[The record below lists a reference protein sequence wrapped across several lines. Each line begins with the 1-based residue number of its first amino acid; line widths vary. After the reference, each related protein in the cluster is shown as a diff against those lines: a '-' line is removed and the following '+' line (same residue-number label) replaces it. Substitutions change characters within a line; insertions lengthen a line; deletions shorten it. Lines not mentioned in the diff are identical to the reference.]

1 MNAFE
6 VIILKAINS
15 ALSYKLL
22 DYIFLFISLI
32 GDKGMIWII
41 LSVILIAFKKTR
53 KAGVCTAI
61 SLIICLLAGNLFLK
75 PLIGRMRPYDFE
87 QSIKLLV
94 APLSDASFPSGHTMA
109 AFAFSFAFAHFY
121 KKQAIFFYAIASLM
135 AFSRIYLMV
144 HYPTDVI
151 GGVIFGII
159 FGYVAI
165 RIVERI
171 FKNEIRSNESD
182 C

>member
-1 MNAFE
+1 
-6 VIILKAINS
+6 
-15 ALSYKLL
+15 
-22 DYIFLFISLI
+22 
-32 GDKGMIWII
+32 
-41 LSVILIAFKKTR
+41 
-53 KAGVCTAI
+53 
-61 SLIICLLAGNLFLK
+61 
-75 PLIGRMRPYDFE
+75 
-87 QSIKLLV
+87 
-94 APLSDASFPSGHTMA
+94 MA

-121 KKQAIFFYAIASLM
+121 KKQAVFFYAIASLM

-159 FGYVAI
+159 FGYIAI
-165 RIVERI
+165 KIVERI

>member
-6 VIILKAINS
+6 IIILKAINS
-15 ALSYKLL
+15 AISCKPL
-22 DYIFLFISLI
+22 DIIFVFISIL
-32 GDKGMIWII
+32 GNKGMLWII

-53 KAGVCTAI
+53 KAGICAGI

-75 PLIGRMRPYDFE
+75 PVIGRIRPYDFD
-87 QSIKLLV
+87 QTIKLIV
-94 APLSDASFPSGHTMA
+94 ASLSDASFPSGHTMA
-109 AFAFSFAFAHFY
+109 AFAFSFAVAHFY
-121 KKQAIFFYAIASLM
+121 KKQAVFFYVVASLM

-159 FGYVAI
+159 FGYIAI
-165 RIVERI
+165 KIVERI

-182 C
+182 S